1 MWFYIWN
8 DKPDWYPIPTR
19 NPTGTGINFYP
30 QVLVR
35 VQISTRN
42 LFAGGRVIGLP
53 DPTRYHP

>member
-8 DKPDWYPIPTR
+8 DKPDWYPIPAR
-19 NPTGTGINFYP
+19 NPMGTGINFYP

-35 VQISTRN
+35 VQIFTRN
-42 LFAGGRVIGLP
+42 LFAGGWVIALP